1 MQRNLINLNFD
12 YQSTNYRIKGLE
24 LLNLEIYNSFIYS
37 DSILNTAT
45 YNNSTK
51 DSFCIKI
58 KGIFLF
64 EPEQILLQKIAFK
77 EKSIIAKIDHAQ
89 FQIKSNFNIDKYELQ
104 NQSSNLDR
112 FLLQLSCRANWEY
125 KNL

>member
-12 YQSTNYRIKGLE
+12 YQSTNHRIKGLE
-24 LLNLEIYNSFIYS
+24 LLNLEINNSFIYS

-77 EKSIIAKIDHAQ
+77 EKSIIAKIDHAK